1 MTGASRGLLAPVV
14 IFLGQLL
21 VPAVFHGLN
30 PDQPTFVD
38 DIAPILHE
46 NCASCHQ
53 PGEIGPMALRTY
65 GEVRPWARSIARAV
79 ESRDMPPWD
88 ADPGYGPWK
97 NDVSLEEDQISAIL
111 RWVSSGAPRGDGEEP
126 LFESEERSGEWALG
140 EPDWVYE
147 FEPYEVAADG
157 PDSFAVIPIEASFEE
172 DRWIR
177 VVEVQPG
184 DRDVLHHFILWRAA
198 PGGTVQDAWI
208 DGWAAGVAPRE
219 LPAGTARLLPK
230 GRNLLGDFHY
240 HPSGTASTDQTR
252 IGVWFA
258 EPDEVE
264 KELVN
269 LWIMNSAFRI
279 PAGDPNHEARAHH
292 VFTEDVLVRS
302 LAPHMH
308 YRGKDM
314 RYTAYLPDGTERE
327 LLSVSRYDF
336 NWQTAYEYAEPVALP
351 AGTRME
357 VVAHW
362 DNSADNPNN
371 PDPTVEVRFGV
382 ESTAE
387 MMVGFV
393 DFVAAKGVSPRPVS
407 PVFAMLAELAQT
419 HPGEAWRIDTERY
432 RGKGP
437 EPTALLLPRGG
448 GPGRWFGGEPGNRVV
463 GSPVN
468 DIVWDANHVT
478 ATVGRGP
485 TAKIEGFVQDDG
497 SLMLNLGGM
506 GGGAEVR
513 GTPAENEVLVTLPNG

>member
-1 MTGASRGLLAPVV
+1 M
-14 IFLGQLL
+14 
-21 VPAVFHGLN
+21 
-30 PDQPTFVD
+30 
-38 DIAPILHE
+38 
-46 NCASCHQ
+46 
-53 PGEIGPMALRTY
+53 
-65 GEVRPWARSIARAV
+65 
-79 ESRDMPPWD
+79 
-88 ADPGYGPWK
+88 
-97 NDVSLEEDQISAIL
+97 
-111 RWVSSGAPRGDGEEP
+111 
-126 LFESEERSGEWALG
+126 
-140 EPDWVYE
+140 
-147 FEPYEVAADG
+147 
-157 PDSFAVIPIEASFEE
+157 
-172 DRWIR
+172 
-177 VVEVQPG
+177 
-184 DRDVLHHFILWRAA
+184 LHHFILWRAA
-198 PGGTVQDAWI
+198 PGGTVQDAWV

-230 GRNLLGDFHY
+230 SRNLLGDFHY

-252 IGVWFA
+252 VGVWFA
-258 EPDEVE
+258 EPDEVK

-314 RYTAYLPDGTERE
+314 RYTAYLPGGTERE

-371 PDPTVEVRFGV
+371 PDPTKDVRFGV

-407 PVFAMLAELAQT
+407 PVIAMLAELAQT

-437 EPTALLLPRGG
+437 EPTPLLLPRDGA
-448 GPGRWFGGEPGNRVV
+448 PGRWFGGEPGNRVV

-485 TAKIEGFVQDDG
+485 TAKIEGLVQDDG
-497 SLMLNLGGM
+497 SLLLNMGAM